1 LDKKAEESK
10 KTNMHEREE
19 EAFGKLLAGERT
31 LTAVE
36 KSELVADAEGIAII
50 RELSTATYW
59 ALFYAEH
66 ENEKHGILQNVMS
79 ERLRRRVCD
88 VSLLLRWNKDGS
100 LGSCDVRVLLGNPNM
115 EGDLVIRGVDING
128 IEALADLPKL
138 DYPSYE
144 KGGWRELISA
154 AVGKPALTLGSEG
167 FAMAPDEDLTT
178 IVENVKKEEK
188 EYLRTKAE
196 KSRKLSDLTVGEFEE
211 MLKAV
216 VKEKALGGV
225 EVN

>member
-1 LDKKAEESK
+1 M
-10 KTNMHEREE
+10 NMHEREE

-36 KSELVADAEGIAII
+36 KSELVADAECIAII

-167 FAMAPDEDLTT
+167 FAMAPNEALTT